1 MPHNTLDGMTDY
13 ILDEIPDDD
22 IVVAVVMIKTMVVM
36 IMTWFEIS
44 LHTLQIS
51 K

>member
-1 MPHNTLDGMTDY
+1 MPHNTLDGMTNY
-13 ILDEIPDDD
+13 ILDEIPDDN
-22 IVVAVVMIKTMVVM
+22 IGVAVVMIKIIVVV

-44 LHTLQIS
+44 LHTSQVS